1 MAKFILGLLTGFI
14 VGVLFEAY
22 ADNGGLHDLA
32 IELRGALARYLPVN
46 N

>member
-1 MAKFILGLLTGFI
+1 MAKFILGLLTGVI
-14 VGVLFEAY
+14 VGILFEAY

-32 IELRGALARYLPVN
+32 IELRGELTKYLPGN